1 MARKL
6 KPQAKTA
13 DRNVRATGMS
23 APQECPRHTIKRKR
37 PSRFLST
44 AFIYAGNDLL
54 SHTLSRAV
62 QSALRGLT
70 SVFGMGTGGPPRYD
84 HRRLERLAA
93 SFSLIARFAPNEE
106 LPLDSGANHRKL
118 VKDPE
123 NDLSQL
129 NRLDGPTFFFA
140 YFRFQPS
147 YAALLSHKS
156 IGAKLLLT
164 FLLHLRSS
172 LQLE

>member
-1 MARKL
+1 MKSS
-6 KPQAKTA
+6 
-13 DRNVRATGMS
+13 AT
-23 APQECPRHTIKRKR
+23 RKR
-37 PSRFLST
+37 PRSIKNV

-62 QSALRGLT
+62 QSARRGLT

-84 HRRLERLAA
+84 HRRLERLAT
-93 SFSLIARFAPNEE
+93 SFSLSAWFAQNEE
-106 LPLDSGANHRKL
+106 LPLNSGANHRKL

-147 YAALLSHKS
+147 YAALLSMKS
-156 IGAKLLLT
+156 IGAKLLLN
-164 FLLHLRSS
+164 FLLQLRF
-172 LQLE
+172 